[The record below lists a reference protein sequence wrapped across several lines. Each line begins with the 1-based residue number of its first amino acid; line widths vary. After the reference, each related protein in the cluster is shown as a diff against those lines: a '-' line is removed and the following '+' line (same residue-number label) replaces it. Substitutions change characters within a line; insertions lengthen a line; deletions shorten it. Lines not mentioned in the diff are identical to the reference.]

1 MVASIGHYIDNKPA
15 AGKSGRSGDVTNPAT
30 GEVTAKVAFASV
42 EEVDAAVAAARGA
55 GCTDLTLLVCT
66 SNYPADPREANL
78 RRMQTLSD
86 RFGTRTGLSDHTT
99 GIAVSVAAVALGA
112 MVIEKHV
119 TLARADG
126 GEAGLH
132 PSNIHDNA
140 YAVGAIDFTG
150 DMPIILGPDG
160 PSLGG
165 FVCPAA
171 VAQGELWKLGQ
182 LRPGD
187 KVRFHAVDSDQAVA
201 LKKGKPVAYSATVPK
216 GDVLRT
222 YEGHDHVAY
231 RRAGDDN
238 ILVEYGPMK
247 LDFGLRLRVHLLM
260 QAIEAG
266 ADLVAFGKGMDPAPY
281 SLMAKKEL
289 KSIADLK
296 GKSISL
302 ADAGDVYTEAT
313 KEIIRKGGLD
323 PEKDINFRYG
333 GNSNQRMA
341 ALVAGAVDAV
351 PLIPPQDRMMTD
363 QGFNSLAYY
372 PDYFPNL
379 TLSLS
384 AVARPWAS
392 KNPEIMKSFMR
403 AQKAAITWLYD
414 PANKSEAI
422 ALLMTET
429 NADRP
434 SAEQAYDQFLIKMR
448 IFPANGCIELKGLQ
462 VLVDILS
469 RINKNVKGGPADK
482 YVDTQ
487 WCAPA

>member
-1 MVASIGHYIDNKPA
+1 MCS
-15 AGKSGRSGDVTNPAT
+15 S
-30 GEVTAKVAFASV
+30 
-42 EEVDAAVAAARGA
+42 
-55 GCTDLTLLVCT
+55 DL
-66 SNYPADPREANL
+66 S
-78 RRMQTLSD
+78 
-86 RFGTRTGLSDHTT
+86 
-99 GIAVSVAAVALGA
+99 A
-112 MVIEKHV
+112 MV
-119 TLARADG
+119 
-126 GEAGLH
+126 
-132 PSNIHDNA
+132 
-140 YAVGAIDFTG
+140 
-150 DMPIILGPDG
+150 
-160 PSLGG
+160 
-165 FVCPAA
+165 
-171 VAQGELWKLGQ
+171 
-182 LRPGD
+182 
-187 KVRFHAVDSDQAVA
+187 
-201 LKKGKPVAYSATVPK
+201 
-216 GDVLRT
+216 
-222 YEGHDHVAY
+222 
-231 RRAGDDN
+231 
-238 ILVEYGPMK
+238 
-247 LDFGLRLRVHLLM
+247 

-469 RINKNVKGGPADK
+469 RIDRKSTRLNSSH
-482 YVDTQ
+482 
-487 WCAPA
+487 